1 MELLQLRYFQKVAEM
16 ESITKASN
24 FFLIPQPSMS
34 QTISR
39 LEKELGVKLFDRR
52 HGKLFLN
59 ERGRNFLSYVN
70 RALQEL
76 DNGITAVTEQTESI
90 SGTVKVKVMENHRFI
105 LTCIP
110 QFAELYPDV
119 SISVS
124 HGYYEDPDVTYDLC
138 ISSRMTYRNMTAYE
152 PLIKEPLVL
161 AVHENNPLAS
171 RKVAYISDLKG
182 QKIISLPYQSSLH
195 ALTLN
200 HCRAQGF
207 EPLIPIV
214 CDDPYFIRKYVSD
227 DMGIALAPAI
237 SWKGRFRGNTV
248 LVPMED
254 PQLCVMSYLLWD
266 DKRYLSP
273 AVRKFRQ
280 YLIEEAGKLE
290 NNLVCRIPPR

>member
-1 MELLQLRYFQKVAEM
+1 MELLQLRYFQKVAEV

-24 FFLIPQPSMS
+24 FFMIPQPSMS

-39 LEKELGVKLFDRR
+39 LEKELGVRLFDRR
-52 HGKLFLN
+52 NGKLFLN
-59 ERGRNFLSYVN
+59 ERGRQLLSYVN

-76 DNGITAVTEQTESI
+76 DNGVTAVTEQTETI

-110 QFAELYPDV
+110 KFAELYPDV

-138 ISSRMTYRNMTAYE
+138 ISSRMTYRNMTACKA
-152 PLIKEPLVL
+152 LIKELLVL
-161 AVHENNPLAS
+161 AVHENNPLAA
-171 RKVAYISDLKG
+171 RKSASILDLKG
-182 QKIISLPYQSSLH
+182 EKLISLPRQSSLH

-200 HCRAQGF
+200 HCRAHGF
-207 EPLIPIV
+207 EPLIPII

-227 DMGIALAPAI
+227 DMGIALAPAV
-237 SWKGRFRGNTV
+237 SWKGRFRKNTV

-254 PQLCVMSYLLWD
+254 PHLCVTSYLLWD

-273 AVRKFRQ
+273 AVRKFRD
-280 YLIEEAGKLE
+280 YLLTEAKKLD
-290 NNLVCRIPPR
+290 NNLI